1 MKKISLTADQKETR
15 LSHHKKCC
23 DKRECDRIK
32 AVLLYAKDWSI
43 ASIADALLLHETSIT
58 RHINDFGKLT
68 STRGG
73 SATISSHKMKTVVSQ
88 YIQNLHSKELGTIS
102 DTSLNEFR
110 KPKPLIDKSIPL
122 STNQKLKLLLSRV
135 YPTFNSPRV

>member
-58 RHINDFGKLT
+58 RHINDFWETYLYKRWL
-68 STRGG
+68 SDH
-73 SATISSHKMKTVVSQ
+73 IFM
-88 YIQNLHSKELGTIS
+88 QNEDGCFSIYSKFTFKRAWDDIRHLA
-102 DTSLNEFR
+102 
-110 KPKPLIDKSIPL
+110 
-122 STNQKLKLLLSRV
+122 QRV
-135 YPTFNSPRV
+135 